1 MLFCSM
7 EDKAKEILGRIV
19 ERRKQLK
26 ITQDE
31 IATQLGMSNSNYR
44 RIEYG
49 DRELRLTVLLQ
60 IAEALQTDVTYFLKG
75 EATELSLLAVD
86 EKDMAAFLAAM
97 LRSQK
102 NLEEGMSDMRGK
114 MDDMNDKLDKLSG
127 EGE

>member
-1 MLFCSM
+1 M